1 MERRQAPNLGQ
12 CIAPG
17 GKLRPGESP
26 HECVIR
32 EVREETGLAIRAP
45 RLRAVITQTAADPAE
60 RWMLFVFFV
69 DDSRGRPRESC
80 KEGRLFWCPVRDLLR
95 DKIVIPDADRIF
107 TPWLF
112 ARGRDLIVAKFWH
125 RRDLSVAR
133 WERYP

>member
-45 RLRAVITQTAADPAE
+45 RLRAVITQTAADPDE
-60 RWMLFVFFV
+60 RWMLFVHFMHEF
-69 DDSRGRPRESC
+69 RGRPRNSC
-80 KEGRLFWCPVRDLLR
+80 REGRLFWCPIRKLLGG
-95 DKIVIPDADRIF
+95 KVEIPDADRIF

-112 ARGRDLIVAKFWH
+112 ERGRGVIVAKFWH

-133 WERYP
+133 YERYQ